1 MNTLRLN
8 VSTGFRSPH
17 VSELTSL
24 GAHHGVL
31 RYEIGNLD
39 LKSERGT
46 QLDIAYEVNRE
57 HISVII
63 NPFFNYVQ
71 NYITITPNDTIIDG
85 LPVFSYVQFEEAQL
99 YGGDIGIHYHP
110 HFAHWLH
117 IESSYSHIV
126 SNDGNGSYLPLV
138 PQNRVSTA
146 LRFHLDQ
153 LKWKKFKVKE
163 LNVQHRF
170 FSPQRQ
176 VAALE
181 TNSDSYNLVNV
192 GVNMMWDWKTPLELG
207 IGVKNVLNEAYIDHL
222 SRLKNIGLQHPGRSI
237 YVRVA
242 WDLTIATNK
251 NK

>member
-1 MNTLRLN
+1 MCIRD
-8 VSTGFRSPH
+8 R
-17 VSELTSL
+17 
-24 GAHHGVL
+24 
-31 RYEIGNLD
+31 
-39 LKSERGT
+39 
-46 QLDIAYEVNRE
+46 
-57 HISVII
+57 
-63 NPFFNYVQ
+63 
-71 NYITITPNDTIIDG
+71 
-85 LPVFSYVQFEEAQL
+85 L